1 MTSEFLLNFALEM
14 GVVLNWPIPMPW
26 LRALSP
32 AVAAAVVLVLL
43 ASAGSCGRAPSLELL
58 QVLDIA
64 PRDVELGDRIAIAG
78 DGFAPGKPAR
88 VTFRG
93 TLHRPGEPAQ
103 PGAIIETTG
112 TAVGPQRVEVTFAE
126 NLQASFCRAGDR
138 AAHTTFE
145 GDVEIAFAAAAIGG
159 PPIAGVLR
167 GVTLDIRPPARTAD
181 VERDGEGARLLE
193 WIGVRTAGGG
203 HEAGLLVESVVPGS
217 RAETAGILAGDVVAN
232 FDGVRVASP
241 SDVVPAPGENE
252 ARVGLRR
259 AGWVAEMGRTVSV
272 AGFRRA
278 PPEPLL
284 GSALTILAALTTALL
299 LGAPAPTPVA
309 HVFQRVVSRLR
320 ALLLLLLPP
329 PLRTRVSAPATRD
342 SLRTQK
348 LVRVVLRAARP
359 MVPSLGAPIVV
370 DLAVCASFATMP
382 FGQYLVAERLDVGVL
397 LVAAATALA
406 AATLVVAASAW
417 QGARATLDVLW
428 QHVPGAIAAATV
440 VVSTGSLRV
449 VEVERAQGGW
459 PWEWLAFRSPASLIA
474 TWLLLQC
481 VRIEPRWPR
490 PSSGL
495 AMWVDD
501 LSPPPGPDGG
511 AWFAATVRAHR
522 LVIAGLVSALF
533 LGGWSLPG
541 LSPAQQDA
549 RPLFEVAGALL
560 FAAKGVVLLFALA
573 SARWAL
579 PPATLARRTRWTAV
593 CLVPLA
599 IGSLVAV
606 GAWARWGPP
615 APIQWMCSGAL
626 VLVAALVAVAIGH
639 RLRDGLMSPAADAH
653 LSPFL

>member
-1 MTSEFLLNFALEM
+1 M
-14 GVVLNWPIPMPW
+14 GVVLDWPIPMPW

-32 AVAAAVVLVLL
+32 LAAALVLVVL
-43 ASAGSCGRAPSLELL
+43 AGAGSCGRALPSLELL

-64 PRDVELGDRIAIAG
+64 PRDVELGDRIAIVG

-103 PGAIIETTG
+103 QGAIIETTG
-112 TAVGPQRVEVTFAE
+112 MAVGPQRVEVTFGDS
-126 NLQASFCRAGDR
+126 LQASFCRAGDR
-138 AAHTTFE
+138 ATHTTFE
-145 GDVEIAFAAAAIGG
+145 GDVEIAFAAAAFGG
-159 PPIAGVLR
+159 PPIAGVLQ
-167 GVTLDIRPPARTAD
+167 GVTLDVRPPARTAD
-181 VERDGEGARLLE
+181 VEHDGEGTRLLE
-193 WIGVRTAGGG
+193 WIGVRMATGG
-203 HEAGLLVESVVPGS
+203 HEAGLFVESVAPGS
-217 RAETAGILAGDVVAN
+217 RAETAGILAGDVVTN

-241 SDVVPAPGENE
+241 SDVVPPPGENE

-259 AGWVAEMGRTVSV
+259 AGWVAEMGRTISV

-284 GSALTILAALTTALL
+284 GSSLTILAALTMALL

-309 HVFQRVVSRLR
+309 HVLQRMVSRLR
-320 ALLLLLLPP
+320 ALP
-329 PLRTRVSAPATRD
+329 PLWPLQSRLPVSAAAARGW
-342 SLRTQK
+342 RRRQRI
-348 LVRVVLRAARP
+348 VHVVLTAARP
-359 MVPSLGAPIVV
+359 KVPSLGAPIVV

-406 AATLVVAASAW
+406 AATLVAAGSAW

-428 QHVPGAIAAATV
+428 QHVPGAIAAASV

-474 TWLLLQC
+474 AWLLLQC
-481 VRIEPRWPR
+481 MRIEPRRAR

-501 LSPPPGPDGG
+501 LAPPPGCGGG
-511 AWFAATVRAHR
+511 AWFAATVRAHH

-533 LGGWSLPG
+533 LGGWALPG

-549 RPLFEVAGALL
+549 RPVLEVAGALL

-579 PPATLARRTRWTAV
+579 PPSTLARRTRWTAV

-606 GAWARWGPP
+606 GAWSRWGPP
-615 APIQWMCSGAL
+615 APIQWLCSSAL
-626 VLVAALVAVAIGH
+626 VLVTALVSIAIGH
-639 RLRDGLMSPAADAH
+639 RLLDGLMSPAADAH

>member
-1 MTSEFLLNFALEM
+1 VTSEFRLNFALEM

-43 ASAGSCGRAPSLELL
+43 ASAGSCGLAPSLQLL

-64 PRDVELGDRIAIAG
+64 PRDVELGDRIAIVG

-103 PGAIIETTG
+103 QGAIIETTG
-112 TAVGPQRVEVTFAE
+112 TAIGPQRVEVTFAE
-126 NLQASFCRAGDR
+126 GLQASFCRAGDR
-138 AAHTTFE
+138 ATHTTFE
-145 GDVEIAFAAAAIGG
+145 GDVEIAFAAAASGG
-159 PPIAGVLR
+159 PPIAGVLQ
-167 GVTLDIRPPARTAD
+167 GVTLDVRPPARTAD
-181 VERDGEGARLLE
+181 VERDGEGTRLLE
-193 WIGVRTAGGG
+193 WIGVRTAAGG
-203 HEAGLLVESVVPGS
+203 HQAGLLVESVAPGS
-217 RAETAGILAGDVVAN
+217 RAETAGILAGDVITN
-232 FDGVRVASP
+232 FDGVRVASA
-241 SDVVPAPGENE
+241 SDAVPAPGDND

-259 AGWVAEMGRTVSV
+259 AGWVAEMGRSVSV

-299 LGAPAPTPVA
+299 LGSPAPTPVA
-309 HVFQRVVSRLR
+309 HVLQRVVSRLR
-320 ALLLLLLPP
+320 PLLLPSR
-329 PLRTRVSAPATRD
+329 LSSSATREGL
-342 SLRTQK
+342 LRQK
-348 LVRVVLRAARP
+348 LVRVVLTAARP

-382 FGQYLVAERLDVGVL
+382 FGQYLVAERLDVGIL

-406 AATLVVAASAW
+406 AATLLVAGSAW
-417 QGARATLDVLW
+417 QGVRATLDVVW
-428 QHVPGAIAAATV
+428 QHVPGAIAAASV

-474 TWLLLQC
+474 ACLLLQC

-490 PSSGL
+490 PPGGL

-511 AWFAATVRAHR
+511 AWYAATVRAHH

-579 PPATLARRTRWTAV
+579 PPATLARRTQWTAV

-599 IGSLVAV
+599 VGSLVAV

-615 APIQWMCSGAL
+615 APIQWLCSGAL
-626 VLVAALVAVAIGH
+626 VLVAALAAVAIGH
-639 RLRDGLMSPAADAH
+639 RLLDGLMSPAADAH
-653 LSPFL
+653 LNPFL